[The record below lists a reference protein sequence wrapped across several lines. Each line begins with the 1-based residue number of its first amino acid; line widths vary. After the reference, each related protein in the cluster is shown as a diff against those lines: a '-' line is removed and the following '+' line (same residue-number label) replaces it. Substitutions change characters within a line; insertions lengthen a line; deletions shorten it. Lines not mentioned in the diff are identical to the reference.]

1 MCIGGGFL
9 NKILI
14 IDHDDELIN
23 QMKSELEHDNDQV
36 TTCSDERNGLE
47 LALSNQNWDLI
58 LLDVHL
64 PELNGFEI
72 LRRIRQSNEFV
83 PIIIISSRDSLLER
97 IMGLDQGAND
107 YITKPFA
114 MEELLARIRN
124 AIRQHAKLQM
134 IQQSSIY
141 REQDLVLNL
150 KSREVFRQNQLIL
163 LTPKEFDLLRYL
175 IQYKNEIRTREQII
189 SEVWGYDFLGD
200 TNVVDVYIRYLRL
213 KIDKGFPTKYIHTV
227 RGFGYL
233 FRTHSSHE

>member
-1 MCIGGGFL
+1 VCIGGGFL